1 MLLRLLST
9 LLLSSPVTGAWSP
22 LGPASTASSSAGLL
36 GDVVVDLG
44 LLALGVLGALGVGAL
59 GEGPGD
65 GLGDGLG
72 DALGRAWLAALLGTA
87 GASSIGTLGLSS
99 TLV

>member
-44 LLALGVLGALGVGAL
+44 LLVLGVLGALGVGAL

-65 GLGDGLG
+65 GLGD
-72 DALGRAWLAALLGTA
+72 ALGRAWLAVLLGTA